1 MIVNNL
7 INLTFIYIRNTGT
20 SISDE
25 ISIFV
30 SNGFWGLPFN
40 QRSKVYVNLS
50 EITTY
55 SRTGVL
61 TVLNTCLF
69 INRAVRNLAEIPK
82 SFEILQNA
90 L

>member
-7 INLTFIYIRNTGT
+7 INLTFKYILEIQGHL
-20 SISDE
+20 SDE

-30 SNGFWGLPFN
+30 SNGFRGLPFN

-82 SFEILQNA
+82 SFAILQIA
-90 L
+90 